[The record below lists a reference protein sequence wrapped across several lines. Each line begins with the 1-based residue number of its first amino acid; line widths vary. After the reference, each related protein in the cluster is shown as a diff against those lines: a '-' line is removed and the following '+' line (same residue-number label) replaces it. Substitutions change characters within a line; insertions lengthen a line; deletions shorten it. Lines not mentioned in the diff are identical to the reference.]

1 MHRRCQCVRPGRC
14 LSAGRFAHEQRA
26 YYKFSSITNFTCGV
40 ARTQDGHVTQNP
52 ELNTCPNTNGTRG
65 HMQPVLVQT
74 RGYRPNLRQ
83 PGDTRPINGSAAEIS
98 ISDFF
103 PASAISEISRFFFAD
118 TRNLWC
124 TGLYWSTAT
133 AAGATYTVLDC
144 TRRSAVL
151 MRARAR
157 HFPTVAEWGFCPP

>member
-1 MHRRCQCVRPGRC
+1 MGCGRRCGAEE
-14 LSAGRFAHEQRA
+14 LGIFGDAAGVWRFL
-26 YYKFSSITNFTCGV
+26 V
-40 ARTQDGHVTQNP
+40 AR
-52 ELNTCPNTNGTRG
+52 
-65 HMQPVLVQT
+65 
-74 RGYRPNLRQ
+74 
-83 PGDTRPINGSAAEIS
+83 AAEIS

-144 TRRSAVL
+144 TRRSAAECQTTHLKGLGLRQPHSQPSVPTCSRRPVTNSVTL
-151 MRARAR
+151 APRTMGARRARTRAMPVPCASHAPGSDFR
-157 HFPTVAEWGFCPP
+157 PDFAQIFFREVKSRLI

>member
-1 MHRRCQCVRPGRC
+1 MAQLRGLLRR
-14 LSAGRFAHEQRA
+14 
-26 YYKFSSITNFTCGV
+26 
-40 ARTQDGHVTQNP
+40 
-52 ELNTCPNTNGTRG
+52 
-65 HMQPVLVQT
+65 
-74 RGYRPNLRQ
+74 
-83 PGDTRPINGSAAEIS
+83 AAEIL
-98 ISDFF
+98 ISDLF

-151 MRARAR
+151 MRARA
-157 HFPTVAEWGFCPP
+157 PPYQQSQSGVFARLDCVNPQCRPVRAAQ

>member
-1 MHRRCQCVRPGRC
+1 M
-14 LSAGRFAHEQRA
+14 RA
-26 YYKFSSITNFTCGV
+26 LFPVDIHIESL
-40 ARTQDGHVTQNP
+40 TQP
-52 ELNTCPNTNGTRG
+52 PLF
-65 HMQPVLVQT
+65 
-74 RGYRPNLRQ
+74 
-83 PGDTRPINGSAAEIS
+83 SAAEIS
-98 ISDFF
+98 ISDFV
-103 PASAISEISRFFFAD
+103 SVVCNLRNLQIFFAE

-157 HFPTVAEWGFCPP
+157 HFPTVAEWGYWGFCPP

>member
-1 MHRRCQCVRPGRC
+1 MAVHGIRVHYATLHNR
-14 LSAGRFAHEQRA
+14 
-26 YYKFSSITNFTCGV
+26 
-40 ARTQDGHVTQNP
+40 
-52 ELNTCPNTNGTRG
+52 
-65 HMQPVLVQT
+65 
-74 RGYRPNLRQ
+74 
-83 PGDTRPINGSAAEIS
+83 AAEIS

-144 TRRSAVL
+144 TRRSAAECQTTHLKGLGLRQPHSQPSV
-151 MRARAR
+151 
-157 HFPTVAEWGFCPP
+157 PTCSRRPVTNSHANSVRLPRPWAHGAHALALCLHPAPATRQAQIFDQISLRFFSEK

>member
-1 MHRRCQCVRPGRC
+1 MSLMGLFLLIWPMAMSEKANQTEILNAILLGNRRVY
-14 LSAGRFAHEQRA
+14 QR
-26 YYKFSSITNFTCGV
+26 
-40 ARTQDGHVTQNP
+40 R
-52 ELNTCPNTNGTRG
+52 
-65 HMQPVLVQT
+65 
-74 RGYRPNLRQ
+74 
-83 PGDTRPINGSAAEIS
+83 AAEIS

-103 PASAISEISRFFFAD
+103 PASAISEIFRFSFAD
-118 TRNLWC
+118 TRYLWC
-124 TGLYWSTAT
+124 TGLDWSTAT